1 MLKKVNTQA
10 DFVAI
15 EHEIL
20 DFWKQHQ
27 SFEKLVT
34 KNEGKPRWSFLDG
47 PITANNPM
55 GVHHAWGRAYKDLF
69 QRYHAMTGHELRY
82 QNGFDCQGLW
92 VEVEVEK
99 ELGIKSKTDIE
110 AYGIENFVNKCKER
124 VKKYSKIQ
132 TDQSIRLGYW
142 MDWDNSYYTM
152 TDINNFTIWLFL
164 KKCYDRGWIYKG
176 HDVMPWCIDCGA
188 AMSQHEIATEG
199 YKEMQH
205 KSIYVLFP
213 LVGRKDESLLV
224 WTTTPWTLPANVAAA
239 VHPEFIYVKVKQGNQ
254 IYYLVRDRLSEVVA
268 SKESYEVLEEL
279 PGSELVGL
287 EFHTPFEELNAQKGV
302 KHPVLLWDEVSAEDG
317 TGIVHIAPG
326 CGKEDFAL
334 GKEHGLAAIAPL
346 DQFGTFIEGFNW
358 LSGQNVMEVAESI
371 IKNLKEKK
379 ILYKLETITHRYPV
393 CWRHGSELVFRLVDE
408 WFIKMDELRH
418 QIMEVTKK
426 IRWMPDYGMQ
436 LELDWLKNMS
446 DWMISKKRYWGL
458 ALPIYECQQCGHF
471 EVIGSIEELK
481 NRAVEGWEKF
491 EGHSPH
497 RPWIDNVKIACQK
510 CGAKVTRIKDVGN
523 PWLDAGI
530 VPYSTMGYLEDRSYW
545 EKWFPADFI
554 TECFPGQF
562 RNWFYAILAM
572 STVMENREP
581 FKTVLGHALVRD
593 EKGEEMH
600 KSAGNAI
607 WFDDAAEEMG
617 VDTMRWMFAEHNPF
631 TNINFG
637 YGPAKEVRKH
647 LLTLWNTYAFWTN
660 YAILDEINPA
670 ILKVNYDNLTEID
683 RWVLAKLQELIKSAY
698 EYYEDYNILAFMK
711 KAEEFIDDL
720 SNWYVRRN
728 RRRFWKSEKDDDKQ
742 VAYFTLHKVLV
753 TLIKLLAPVIPF
765 LTEEMYQNLVVASDA
780 SAPESVHHCDFPRVE
795 DQFVDEQLVRD
806 VDQIINIVKAGRA
819 LRNESNIKVRQ
830 PLSELVVRPN
840 SSMNVDA
847 LRKYEQHIEEELNVK
862 NLLFIDDDSALVE
875 YEVKVDFKL
884 LGPKYGKDLPQ
895 IQKSLAKV
903 PAKEVIKKIRAQVG
917 IELGFDGRSV
927 ILNPD
932 EIVIETKPKE
942 NFVVQESDGVLLGL
956 NIFLTDAL
964 LSEGVAR
971 DLVRHIQELRKE
983 ADFEMNDRI
992 KLYYEG
998 SGKIKQA
1005 FTAYEDYIKAET
1017 LSLDINDSLVDDLIA
1032 KEVKLSG
1039 EKVKLG
1045 VKLGNSIIE

>member
-1 MLKKVNTQA
+1 MLKKVDSQA

-15 EHEIL
+15 EHKIL
-20 DFWKQHQ
+20 DFWRENQ
-27 SFEKLVT
+27 SFKKLVE
-34 KNEGKPRWSFLDG
+34 KNKGKPRWSFLDG

-55 GVHHAWGRAYKDLF
+55 GVHHAWGRTYKDIF
-69 QRYHAMTGHELRY
+69 QRFHAMTGHELRY

-124 VKKYSKIQ
+124 VMKYSRIQ
-132 TDQSIRLGYW
+132 TEQSIRLGYW

-152 TDINNFTIWLFL
+152 SDINNFTIWLFL

-199 YKEMQH
+199 YREIRH
-205 KSIYVLFP
+205 DSIYVVFP
-213 LVGRKDESLLV
+213 LVGRENENLLV

-239 VHPEFIYVKVKQGNQ
+239 VHPEFTYVKVKQGDQ
-254 IYYLVRDRLSEVVA
+254 IYYLVRDRVREVMA
-268 SKESYEVLEEL
+268 SKGEIEILAEM
-279 PGSELVGL
+279 PGAAMERW
-287 EFHTPFEELNAQKGV
+287 EFRSPFEELPAQKGV

-334 GKEHGLAAIAPL
+334 GQKHGLPAIAPL
-346 DQFGTFIEGFNW
+346 DQFGTFIDGFDW
-358 LSGQNVMEVAESI
+358 LTGQNVMKVAEPI
-371 IKNLKEKK
+371 IQNLKEKH
-379 ILYKLETITHRYPV
+379 ILYKKEQITHRYPV

-408 WFIKMDELRH
+408 WFIKMDELRY
-418 QIMEVTKK
+418 QIMAITQK
-426 IRWMPDYGMQ
+426 IRWMPEYGMQ

-458 ALPIYECQQCGHF
+458 ALPIYECDQCGHF
-471 EVIGSIEELK
+471 EVIGSIDELK
-481 NRAVEGWEKF
+481 QRAVEGWDQF
-491 EGHSPH
+491 VGHSPH
-497 RPWIDNVKIACQK
+497 RPWIDYVKIACK
-510 CGAKVTRIKDVGN
+510 HCGAKVSRIKDVGN

-530 VPYSTMGYLEDRSYW
+530 VPYSTMRYLEDRSYW

-607 WFDDAAEEMG
+607 WFDDAAEKMG

-637 YGPAKEVRKH
+637 YGPAKEIRKH
-647 LLTLWNTYAFWTN
+647 LLTLWNSYAFWTN
-660 YAILDEINPA
+660 YAILDDINPA
-670 ILKVNYDNLTEID
+670 TLKINFSDLTEID
-683 RWVLAKLQELIKSAY
+683 RWVLAKLQQLIQNAHDNYS
-698 EYYEDYNILAFMK
+698 DYNVMAFMK
-711 KAEEFIDDL
+711 AAEEFIDDL

-728 RRRFWKSEKDDDKQ
+728 RRRFWKSEKDNDKK
-742 VAYFTLHKVLV
+742 VAYFTLHHVLV

-765 LTEEMYQNLVVASDA
+765 LTEEMYQNLVRSCDP
-780 SAPESVHHCDFPRVE
+780 SAPESVHHCDFPQV
-795 DQFVDEQLVRD
+795 DHQFVDDQLVKE
-806 VDQIINIVKAGRA
+806 VDQVISIVKAGRA
-819 LRNESNIKVRQ
+819 LRNQTNIKVRQ
-830 PLSELVVRPN
+830 PLSDLVVRPN
-840 SSMNVDA
+840 SAMKIET
-847 LRKYEQHIEEELNVK
+847 LKKYEQHIKEELNVK
-862 NLLFIDDDSALVE
+862 KLIVAAEDTELVE
-875 YEVKVDFKL
+875 YNLKIDFKL
-884 LGPKYGKDLPQ
+884 LGPKYGRDLPL
-895 IQKSLAKV
+895 IQKALAALPAQEVAKKV
-903 PAKEVIKKIRAQVG
+903 RSKLGV
-917 IELGFDGRSV
+917 ELSFDDRKV
-927 ILNPD
+927 VLNPD
-932 EIVIETKPKE
+932 EIIVEIKAKQ
-942 NFVVQESDGVLLGL
+942 NYAVQEVDGMLLGI
-956 NIFLTDAL
+956 NTQLTDEL
-964 LSEGVAR
+964 LSEGLAR

-983 ADFEMNDRI
+983 ADFELNDRI
-992 KLYYEG
+992 HLFYQA
-998 SGKIKQA
+998 SGKIEEAIVKHA
-1005 FTAYEDYIKAET
+1005 DYIKAET
-1017 LSLDINDSLVDDLIA
+1017 LSLTIQDRLENGVFS
-1032 KEVKLSG
+1032 KELKLAGEPVKI
-1039 EKVKLG
+1039 G
-1045 VKLGNSIIE
+1045 VKLASGVDA

>member
-1 MLKKVNTQA
+1 MLKKVNTRA
-10 DFVAI
+10 DFVTI
-15 EHEIL
+15 EKNIL
-20 DFWKQHQ
+20 DFWKQHK
-27 SFEKLVT
+27 SFEKLVE
-34 KNEGKPRWSFLDG
+34 KNKGKPRWSFLDG

-55 GVHHAWGRAYKDLF
+55 GVHHAWGRAYKDIF
-69 QRYHAMTGHELRY
+69 QRFHAMTGHELRY

-99 ELGIKSKTDIE
+99 QLGIKSKTDIE
-110 AYGIENFVNKCKER
+110 ELGIENFVNACKER
-124 VKKYSKIQ
+124 VRKYSRVQ
-132 TDQSIRLGYW
+132 TDQSVRLGYW
-142 MDWDNSYYTM
+142 MDWDNSYFTM
-152 TDINNFTIWLFL
+152 ADINNYTIWLFL
-164 KKCYDRGWIYKG
+164 KKCYDHGWIYKG

-205 KSIYVLFP
+205 QSIYVLFP
-213 LVGRKDESLLV
+213 LVGRENESLLV
-224 WTTTPWTLPANVAAA
+224 WTTTPWTLPANVGAA
-239 VHPEFIYVKVKQGNQ
+239 VHPEFTYVKVKQGEQ
-254 IYYLVRDRLSEVVA
+254 IYYLVRDRLLEVVA
-268 SKESYEVLEEL
+268 SKGNYEVLEEM
-279 PGSELVGL
+279 PGAALAGL
-287 EFHTPFEELNAQKGV
+287 EFHSPFEELPTQNGV
-302 KHPVLLWDEVSAEDG
+302 KHPVLVWDEVSAEDG

-334 GKEHGLAAIAPL
+334 GQEQGMAAIAPL
-346 DQFGTFIEGFNW
+346 DQFGTFIEGFDW
-358 LSGQNVMEVAESI
+358 LSGQNVMDVAKPI
-371 IKNLKEKK
+371 IKNLKEKN
-379 ILYKLETITHRYPV
+379 ILYKKETITHRYPV

-408 WFIKMDELRH
+408 WFIKMDDLRH
-418 QIMEVTKK
+418 EIMEVTKK
-426 IRWMPDYGMQ
+426 IRWMPDYGEQ

-458 ALPIYECQQCGHF
+458 ALPIYECQECGHF
-471 EVIGSIEELK
+471 EVIGGIEELK
-481 NRAVEGWEKF
+481 KRAVEGWDKF

-497 RPWIDNVKIACQK
+497 RPWIDHVKIECQK
-510 CGAKVTRIKDVGN
+510 CGTKVPRIKDVGN

-600 KSAGNAI
+600 KSQGNAI
-607 WFDDAAEEMG
+607 WFDNAAEKMG

-631 TNINFG
+631 NNINFG
-637 YGPAKEVRKH
+637 YGPAKEIRKH

-660 YAILDEINPA
+660 YAILDDINPA
-670 ILKVNYDNLTEID
+670 TLKVNPGDFTEID
-683 RWVLAKLQELIKSAY
+683 RWVLAKLQQLIENAL
-698 EYYEDYNILAFMK
+698 EYYEDYNILTFMK

-728 RRRFWKSEKDDDKQ
+728 RRRFWKSEKDNDKK

-765 LTEEMYQNLVVASDA
+765 LTEELYQNLVVASDPL
-780 SAPESVHHCDFPRVE
+780 APESVHHCDFPRVE
-795 DQFVDEQLVRD
+795 VQFVNEQLVKD
-806 VDQIINIVKAGRA
+806 VDLVISIVKSGRS
-819 LRNESNIKVRQ
+819 LRNQGNIKVRQ

-840 SSMNVDA
+840 GSMNVDS
-847 LRKYEQHIEEELNVK
+847 LKKYEQHIKEELNVK
-862 NLLFIDDDSALVE
+862 NLTFTSDDSKLVE
-875 YEVKVDFKL
+875 YELNIDFKL
-884 LGPKYGKDLPQ
+884 LGPKYGKGLPQ
-895 IQKSLAKV
+895 IQKSLAAMPVKQVVKKV
-903 PAKEVIKKIRAQVG
+903 QAQHG
-917 IELGFDGRSV
+917 IELFFDGRTV
-927 ILNPD
+927 VLNPE
-932 EIVIETKPKE
+932 EIIIETKSRE
-942 NFVVQESDGVLLGL
+942 NYLVQESDGMLLGL
-956 NIFLTDAL
+956 NTYLTDEL
-964 LSEGVAR
+964 LSEGMAR

-992 KLYYEG
+992 HLYYEG
-998 SGKIKQA
+998 SEKINQA
-1005 FTAYEDYIKAET
+1005 FTEHADYIKAET
-1017 LSLDINDSLVDDLIA
+1017 LSLAINDSVAEDVVV
-1032 KEVKLSG
+1032 KEIKLSG

-1045 VKLGNSIIE
+1045 VKLENEVIG

>member
-1 MLKKVNTQA
+1 MLKKVDSQA

-15 EHEIL
+15 EHKIL
-20 DFWKQHQ
+20 DFWKEHQ
-27 SFEKLVT
+27 SFKKLVE
-34 KNEGKPRWSFLDG
+34 KNKGKPRWSFLDG

-55 GVHHAWGRAYKDLF
+55 GVHHAWGRTYKDIF
-69 QRYHAMTGHELRY
+69 QRFQAMTGHELRY

-110 AYGIENFVNKCKER
+110 AFGIENFVNKCKER
-124 VKKYSKIQ
+124 VMKYSRIQ
-132 TDQSIRLGYW
+132 TEQSIRLGYW

-152 TDINNFTIWLFL
+152 SDINNYTIWLFL

-199 YKEMQH
+199 YREIRH
-205 KSIYVLFP
+205 DSIYVLFP
-213 LVGRKDESLLV
+213 LVGREKENLLV
-224 WTTTPWTLPANVAAA
+224 WTTTPWTLPANVGAA
-239 VHPEFIYVKVKQGNQ
+239 VHPEFIYVKVKQGDQ
-254 IYYLVRDRLSEVVA
+254 IYFLVRDRVREVMA
-268 SKESYEVLEEL
+268 SQGEFEILAEMPGAALE
-279 PGSELVGL
+279 GW
-287 EFHTPFEELNAQKGV
+287 EFHSPFEELPAQRGV
-302 KHPVLLWDEVSAEDG
+302 RHPVMVWDEVSAEDG

-334 GKEHGLAAIAPL
+334 GKQHGLPAIAPL
-346 DQFGTFIEGFNW
+346 DQFGTFIEGFDW
-358 LSGQNVMEVAESI
+358 LTGQNVMKVAEPI
-371 IKNLKEKK
+371 IKNLKEKQ
-379 ILYKLETITHRYPV
+379 ILYKKEQITHRYPV

-408 WFIKMDELRH
+408 WFIKMDDLRH
-418 QIMEVTKK
+418 QIMAITQK

-458 ALPIYECQQCGHF
+458 ALPIYECEQCGHF

-481 NRAVEGWEKF
+481 RRAVEGWDQF

-497 RPWIDNVKIACQK
+497 RPWIDYVKIACQH
-510 CGAKVTRIKDVGN
+510 CGAKVSRIKDVGN

-530 VPYSTMGYLEDRSYW
+530 VPYSTMRYLEDRSYW

-607 WFDDAAEEMG
+607 WFDDAAEKMG

-637 YGPAKEVRKH
+637 YGPAKEIRKH
-647 LLTLWNTYAFWTN
+647 LLTLWNSYAFWTN

-670 ILKVNYDNLTEID
+670 SLKIDPADLTEID
-683 RWVLAKLQELIKSAY
+683 RWVLAKLQQLIQSAHVNY
-698 EYYEDYNILAFMK
+698 SDYNVMAFMK
-711 KAEEFIDDL
+711 DAEEFIDDL

-728 RRRFWKSEKDDDKQ
+728 RRRFWKSEKDTDKK
-742 VAYFTLHKVLV
+742 VAYFTLHHVLV

-765 LTEEMYQNLVVASDA
+765 LTEEMYQNLVVSCDP
-780 SAPESVHHCDFPRVE
+780 SAPESVHHCDFPQV
-795 DQFVDEQLVRD
+795 DQQFVDERLVKE
-806 VDQIINIVKAGRA
+806 VDRVIAIVKAGRA
-819 LRNESNIKVRQ
+819 LRNQTNIKVRQ
-830 PLSELVVRPN
+830 PLSELVIRPDGT
-840 SSMNVDA
+840 MK
-847 LRKYEQHIEEELNVK
+847 LETLKKYEQHIKEELNVK
-862 NLLFIDDDSALVE
+862 NLIVVAEDADLVE
-875 YEVKVDFKL
+875 YRLKIDFKL
-884 LGPKYGKDLPQ
+884 LGPKYGKDLPL
-895 IQKSLAKV
+895 IQKALLALPAHEVAKKV
-903 PAKEVIKKIRAQVG
+903 RAKLGV
-917 IELGFDGRSV
+917 ELSFDNRKV
-927 ILNPD
+927 VLNPD
-932 EIVIETKPKE
+932 EIIVETKAKE
-942 NFVVQESDGVLLGL
+942 NYAVQEVDGMLLGI
-956 NIFLTDAL
+956 NTQLTEEL
-964 LSEGVAR
+964 LSEGLAR

-983 ADFEMNDRI
+983 ADFELNDRI
-992 KLYYEG
+992 HLFYEAPE
-998 SGKIKQA
+998 KIEQA
-1005 FTAYEDYIKAET
+1005 IAKHADYIKAET
-1017 LSLDINDSLVDDLIA
+1017 LSVAIHSQLENGVFT
-1032 KEVKLSG
+1032 KEIKLGG
-1039 EKVKLG
+1039 EPVKLG
-1045 VKLGNSIIE
+1045 VKLASLVPA

>member
-1 MLKKVNTQA
+1 MLKKVDSQA

-15 EHEIL
+15 EHKIL
-20 DFWKQHQ
+20 DFWKENQ
-27 SFEKLVT
+27 SFKKLVE
-34 KNEGKPRWSFLDG
+34 KNKGKPRWSFLDG

-55 GVHHAWGRAYKDLF
+55 GVHHAWGRTYKDIF
-69 QRYHAMTGHELRY
+69 QRFHAMTGHELRY

-124 VKKYSKIQ
+124 VMKYSRIQ
-132 TDQSIRLGYW
+132 TEQSIRLGYW

-152 TDINNFTIWLFL
+152 SDINNFTIWLFL

-199 YKEMQH
+199 YREIRH
-205 KSIYVLFP
+205 DSIYVVFP
-213 LVGRKDESLLV
+213 LVGRENENLLV
-224 WTTTPWTLPANVAAA
+224 WTTTPWTLPANVGAA
-239 VHPEFIYVKVKQGNQ
+239 VHPEFTYVKVKQGDQ
-254 IYYLVRDRLSEVVA
+254 IYYLVRDRVRDVMA
-268 SKESYEVLEEL
+268 SKGEIEILAEM
-279 PGSELVGL
+279 PGAAMEGW
-287 EFHTPFEELNAQKGV
+287 EFHSPFEELPAQKGV

-334 GKEHGLAAIAPL
+334 GQKHGLPAIAPL
-346 DQFGTFIEGFNW
+346 DQFGTFIDGFDW
-358 LSGQNVMEVAESI
+358 LTGQNVMKVAEPI
-371 IKNLKEKK
+371 IQNLKQKH
-379 ILYKLETITHRYPV
+379 ILYKKEQITHRYPV

-408 WFIKMDELRH
+408 WFIKMDELRY
-418 QIMEVTKK
+418 QIMAITQK
-426 IRWMPDYGMQ
+426 IRWMPEYGMQ

-458 ALPIYECQQCGHF
+458 ALPIYECEQCGHF
-471 EVIGSIEELK
+471 EVIGSIDELK
-481 NRAVEGWEKF
+481 QRAVEGWDKF

-497 RPWIDNVKIACQK
+497 RPWIDYVKIACK
-510 CGAKVTRIKDVGN
+510 HCGAKVSRIKDVGN

-530 VPYSTMGYLEDRSYW
+530 VPYSTMRYLEDRSYW

-607 WFDDAAEEMG
+607 WFDDAAEKMG

-637 YGPAKEVRKH
+637 YGPAKEIRKH
-647 LLTLWNTYAFWTN
+647 LLTLWNSYAFWTN
-660 YAILDEINPA
+660 YAILDDINPA
-670 ILKVNYDNLTEID
+670 TLKIDLSDLTEID
-683 RWVLAKLQELIKSAY
+683 RWVLAKLQQLVQNAHDNYS
-698 EYYEDYNILAFMK
+698 DYNVMAFMK
-711 KAEEFIDDL
+711 AAEEFIDDL

-728 RRRFWKSEKDDDKQ
+728 RRRFWKSERDNDKK
-742 VAYFTLHKVLV
+742 VAYFTLHHVLV

-765 LTEEMYQNLVVASDA
+765 LTEEMYQNLVRSCDP
-780 SAPESVHHCDFPRVE
+780 SAPESVHHCDFPQV
-795 DQFVDEQLVRD
+795 DPQFVDDHLVKE
-806 VDQIINIVKAGRA
+806 VDQVISIVKAGRA
-819 LRNESNIKVRQ
+819 LRNQTNIKVRQ
-830 PLSELVVRPN
+830 PLSDLVIRPN
-840 SSMNVDA
+840 SSMKIDT
-847 LRKYEQHIEEELNVK
+847 LKKYEQHIKEELNVK
-862 NLLFIDDDSALVE
+862 KLIIAAEDTELVE
-875 YEVKVDFKL
+875 YSLKIDFKL
-884 LGPKYGKDLPQ
+884 LGPKYGRDLPL
-895 IQKSLAKV
+895 IQRALAALPAQEVAKKV
-903 PAKEVIKKIRAQVG
+903 RAKLAV
-917 IELGFDGRSV
+917 ELSFDDRKV
-927 ILNPD
+927 VLNPD
-932 EIVIETKPKE
+932 EIIVEIKAKQ
-942 NFVVQESDGVLLGL
+942 NYAVQEVDGMLLGI
-956 NIFLTDAL
+956 NTQLTDEL
-964 LSEGVAR
+964 LSEGLAR

-983 ADFEMNDRI
+983 ADFELNDRI
-992 KLYYEG
+992 HLFYSA
-998 SGKIKQA
+998 SGKIEEA
-1005 FTAYEDYIKAET
+1005 IVRHADYIKAET
-1017 LSLDINDSLVDDLIA
+1017 LSLTIHNQLENGIFS
-1032 KEVKLSG
+1032 KELKLAGEPVKI
-1039 EKVKLG
+1039 G
-1045 VKLGNSIIE
+1045 VKLASGVAA

>member
-10 DFVAI
+10 DFVTI
-15 EHEIL
+15 EHQML
-20 DFWKQHQ
+20 DFWKENKT
-27 SFEKLVT
+27 FEKLVAQN
-34 KNEGKPRWSFLDG
+34 KGKKRWSFLDG

-55 GVHHAWGRAYKDLF
+55 GVHHAWGRTYKDIF

-99 ELGIKSKTDIE
+99 ELGFKSKNDIE
-110 AYGIENFVNKCKER
+110 EYGIENFVNKCKQR
-124 VKKYSKIQ
+124 VQRYSKIQ
-132 TDQSIRLGYW
+132 TEQSIRLGYW
-142 MDWDNSYYTM
+142 MNWDNSYYTM
-152 TDINNFTIWLFL
+152 AEINNYTIWLFL
-164 KKCYDRGWIYKG
+164 KKCYDNGWIYKG

-199 YKEMQH
+199 YREMQH
-205 KSIYVLFP
+205 MSIYVLFP
-213 LVGRKDESLLV
+213 IAGRQNENLLV
-224 WTTTPWTLPANVAAA
+224 WTTTPWTLPANVGAA
-239 VHPEFIYVKVKQGNQ
+239 VHPDFIYVKVKQNDLV
-254 IYYLVRDRLSEVVA
+254 YYLVKDRLVDVVA
-268 SKESYEVLEEL
+268 AKGNYEVLAEM
-279 PGSELVGL
+279 PGTALAGL
-287 EFHTPFEELNAQKGV
+287 EFHSPFEELPTQQGV
-302 KHPVLLWDEVSAEDG
+302 KHPVLVWDEVSAEDG

-334 GKEHGLAAIAPL
+334 GKEYDLAAIAPL
-346 DQFGTFIEGFNW
+346 DQYGTFIEGFDW
-358 LSGQNVMEVAESI
+358 LSGQNVMNVADPI
-371 IKNLKEKK
+371 LKNLKEKN
-379 ILYKLETITHRYPV
+379 ILYRKETITHRYPV

-418 QIMEVTKK
+418 QIMEITKK
-426 IRWMPDYGMQ
+426 IRWMPEYGEQ

-458 ALPIYECQQCGHF
+458 ALPIFECPECGNF
-471 EVIGSIEELK
+471 EVIGGIDELK
-481 NRAVEGWEKF
+481 ERAVEGWDKL

-497 RPWIDNVKIACQK
+497 RPWIDFVKIKCQK
-510 CGAKVTRIKDVGN
+510 CGATAPRIKDVGN

-600 KSAGNAI
+600 KSSGNAI
-607 WFDDAAEEMG
+607 WFKDAAEKMG

-631 TNINFG
+631 TNLNFG
-637 YGPAKEVRKH
+637 YGPAKDIRKH

-660 YAILDEINPA
+660 YAILDEINPVN
-670 ILKVNYDNLTEID
+670 LKAQNADLTEID
-683 RWVLAKLQELIKSAY
+683 RWVLAKLQELIKDAY
-698 EYYEDYNILAFMK
+698 KSYDDFNILAFMK

-728 RRRFWKSEKDDDKQ
+728 RRRFWKSERDTDKK
-742 VAYFTLHKVLV
+742 VAYYTLHHVLV

-765 LTEEMYQNLVVASDA
+765 LTEEMYQNLVVVNDS
-780 SAPESVHHCDFPRVE
+780 SAPESVHLCEFP
-795 DQFVDEQLVRD
+795 QVDESLVDAQLVSD
-806 VDQIINIVKAGRA
+806 VDSVISVVKAGRA
-819 LRNESNIKVRQ
+819 LRNKSGIKVRQ
-830 PLSELVVRPN
+830 PVAELVVRPN
-840 SSMNVDA
+840 ASMNVDS
-847 LRKYEQHIEEELNVK
+847 LKKYEQHIKEELNIK
-862 NLLFIDDDSALVE
+862 MLSFIKDDAELAQ
-875 YEVKVDFKL
+875 YELKVDFKK
-884 LGPKYGKDLPQ
+884 LGPKFGKDLPL
-895 IQKSLAKV
+895 IQQALAELSATDVVKQLRAELPVEVKLDGKSVTLAHD
-903 PAKEVIKKIRAQVG
+903 EVV
-917 IELGFDGRSV
+917 V
-927 ILNPD
+927 
-932 EIVIETKPKE
+932 ETKSKE
-942 NFVVQESDGVLLGL
+942 NFIVQESDGSLLGL
-956 NIFLTDAL
+956 DTFLTEDL

-992 KLYYEG
+992 HLYYEG
-998 SGKIKQA
+998 SDKIKEA
-1005 FTAYEDYIKAET
+1005 FRKHEKYIKAET
-1017 LSLDINDSLVDDLIA
+1017 LSLDIESNVIDDA
-1032 KEVKLSG
+1032 FSKETKVSG
-1039 EKVKLG
+1039 ENVTLG
-1045 VKLGNSIIE
+1045 VKK